1 MLGVAVGKT
10 WLPNFQGY
18 TPGSLQE
25 TAPGNTRSV
34 VQRVV
39 GHIRWALVLLAGAAA
54 DGIEAA
60 PLATTSCELD
70 LE

>member
-1 MLGVAVGKT
+1 MLVVAAGKT
-10 WLPNFQGY
+10 WLPNFQDY
-18 TPGSLQE
+18 RPDSLQE
-25 TAPGNTRSV
+25 MAPGDSHSG
-34 VQRVV
+34 VQMVV

-60 PLATTSCELD
+60 PLATTSCGLD